1 MSVQAIA
8 LSLKKQGL
16 KPSEKLLL
24 LALSNYADDAMR
36 CWPSHKTL
44 ASDTGLSQRTILT
57 TFKRLE
63 AAGLLTRTPRDR
75 PDGSRGSDIITLRLG
90 GEMIAPRGE
99 TIAPPVGKS
108 FQGGGEMVS
117 PLTTF
122 EPSNEPSKALLS
134 AEPSA
139 RRTKAKPVSV
149 EVEAVWSIAP
159 RQARERSSRADVE
172 TALTAALARGH
183 ALPDILAGLKA
194 AYASGS
200 YQGDKAKGV
209 HRLIQNDRWASFVEA
224 ANIPTAWDDGRWSA
238 VVALNREE
246 GWWQDSLGP
255 PPGQPGCR
263 VPAHLIERQAA

>member
-8 LSLKKQGL
+8 LSLKAQGL

-24 LALSNYADDAMR
+24 LALANYADDKMK

-63 AAGLLTRTPRDR
+63 EAGLLVRTYRPR
-75 PDGSRGSDIITLRLG
+75 PDGSRASDIITLILG
-90 GEMIAPRGE
+90 GENIAPRGE
-99 TIAPPVGKS
+99 MAAPRGETVS
-108 FQGGGEMVS
+108 GGGETVA

-122 EPSNEPSKALLS
+122 EPSKNHQRVLLS

-139 RRTKAKPVSV
+139 RQTKAVSNADV
-149 EVEAVWSIAP
+149 DAVWAITP
-159 RQARERSSRADVE
+159 RQARERSSRKDVE
-172 TALTAALARGH
+172 VAIEAAKRRGH
-183 ALPDILAGLKA
+183 DVSSVIAGLRA

-209 HRLIQNDRWASFVEA
+209 HRLIQNDRWASFVETAPA
-224 ANIPTAWDDGRWSA
+224 ATAWDDARWQSA
-238 VVALNREE
+238 LGLYADE
-246 GWWQDSLGP
+246 GWWPDTMGP
-255 PPGQPGCR
+255 KPGQPGCR
-263 VPAHLIERQAA
+263 VPSHLIERQAA